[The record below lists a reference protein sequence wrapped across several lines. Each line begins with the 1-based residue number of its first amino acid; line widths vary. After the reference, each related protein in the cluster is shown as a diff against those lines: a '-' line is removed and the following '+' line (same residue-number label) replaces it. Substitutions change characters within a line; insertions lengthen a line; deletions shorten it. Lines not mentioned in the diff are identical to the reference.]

1 MRLTINGEKKTIDG
15 VESLAGLLGVLGISA
30 GTRGI
35 AVAVNETVIPRTE
48 WESTR
53 VEEDDAVEIIRAV
66 QGG

>member
-53 VEEDDAVEIIRAV
+53 IEENDAVEIIRAV